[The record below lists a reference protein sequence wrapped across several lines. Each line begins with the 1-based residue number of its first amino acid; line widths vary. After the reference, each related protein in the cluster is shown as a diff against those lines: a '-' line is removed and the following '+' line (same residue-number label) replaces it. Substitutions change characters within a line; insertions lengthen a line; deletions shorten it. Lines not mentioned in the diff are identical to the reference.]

1 MLFCA
6 LCFAP
11 SARKKKGAAKEVE
24 TEAVQATD
32 DAHDAPRNTEGRT
45 ESGAAAWHRA
55 VTGSRGLHEFRGEE
69 KQDTTEDAGP
79 AGPAD
84 ADAEARSEALEA
96 VHAVPAVGEQEEKEE
111 EEGER

>member
-1 MLFCA
+1 M
-6 LCFAP
+6 
-11 SARKKKGAAKEVE
+11 
-24 TEAVQATD
+24 QATD

-55 VTGSRGLHEFRGEE
+55 VTGPRGLHEFRGEE
-69 KQDTTEDAGP
+69 KQDTTED